1 MYVVLGLDI
10 FQQAKKITKLA
21 ISGEKWK
28 TDFIYL
34 IKQSKW
40 LLTFFREIIFLRLL
54 RNDSL

>member
-10 FQQAKKITKLA
+10 FQQAKKFTKLA

-40 LLTFFREIIFLRLL
+40 LLTFFREIIFLWLL